1 MIQEPAPQAAEEHG
15 VDIGE
20 LLLHHTADAYEL
32 DFEPLFTAHWDPH
45 LLEFH
50 VGPMLINLTPTKHVV
65 FMVLAAVLVF
75 LTMYLAGR
83 ALERQRAGE
92 RAPRGLA
99 NAIEGI
105 ALWVRKDIAID
116 NIGLDGAKFAPYIMS
131 VFFFILYCNLLG
143 LVPWG
148 ASPTGNLAVT
158 AALAILS
165 LVIIEVS
172 GMLKLGF
179 RGYMRTIFPTV
190 PGIEGGGAA
199 VLSVALGP
207 IEFLG
212 KLVKPFALAVR
223 LFGNMTAGHFVILA
237 LFGMIFL
244 FGNLG
249 VFSWAI
255 GVGSAALVL
264 AIMLLELIV
273 AFVQAY
279 VFTLITAVLIG
290 VMQHEH

>member
-1 MIQEPAPQAAEEHG
+1 MMQEQVPAAEEHG

-20 LLLHHTADAYEL
+20 LLLHHTADGYEL
-32 DFEPLFTAHWDPH
+32 DFEPLFTFHWDPH

-50 VGPMLINLTPTKHVV
+50 IGAMTLNMTPTKHVV
-65 FMVLAAVLVF
+65 FMVIAAVLVF
-75 LTMYLAGR
+75 LTMFLAGR
-83 ALERQRAGE
+83 ALERQRAGQN
-92 RAPRGLA
+92 APKGLA
-99 NAIEGI
+99 NMIEAL
-105 ALWVRKDIAID
+105 ALWVRQDVAID
-116 NIGLDGAKFAPYIMS
+116 NIGQHDGPRFAPYIMS
-131 VFFFILYCNLLG
+131 IFFFILYCNLLG
-143 LVPWG
+143 LMPWG

-165 LVIIEVS
+165 MIIIEIG

-179 RGYMRTIFPTV
+179 RGYMRTIFPAI
-190 PGIEGGGAA
+190 PGVSGGAA
-199 VLSVALGP
+199 VLLSTALGP

-244 FGNLG
+244 FGSFG

-255 GVGSAALVL
+255 AFGSAALVL